1 MIITNFKDFKNL
13 SAPNDGYIV
22 FSTTTEATE
31 EICDNFYVLN
41 GVTISPVS
49 RNYFIKQK
57 IVEDMTKH
65 LNDSILSGTDE
76 SLCDKIYETLM
87 SYRDE

>member
-1 MIITNFKDFKNL
+1 MLKNNFKDFKNL
-13 SAPNDGYIV
+13 SPSNDGYIV

-49 RNYFIKQK
+49 RNYIIKQK
-57 IVEDMTKH
+57 IVEEMTQH
-65 LNDSILSGTDE
+65 LSDSILSE
-76 SLCDKIYETLM
+76 SDKSFCDRIYETLM